1 MAAKITGQACEH
13 PIEVCLKFDDLAD
26 YLIERGLGREITRE
40 EALAIIKQSE
50 EAGLVHFVDNA
61 EGPVKHNCNCC
72 GCSCWNV
79 GTIRRRKIARD
90 DLMATYF
97 MRTTD
102 DDACVGCGACL
113 DICPV
118 QALTLED
125 GVAVVDE
132 EWCIGCGLCV
142 PRCPTGGRRAEAAR
156 RLATGCRHPTSA
168 NCTSRS

>member
-1 MAAKITGQACEH
+1 M
-13 PIEVCLKFDDLAD
+13 CLKFDDLAD

-40 EALAIIKQSE
+40 EALDIIRRSE

-61 EGPVKHNCNCC
+61 EGQVKHNCNCC

-79 GTIRRRKIARD
+79 GRIRRRKIARD

-102 DDACVGCGACL
+102 EDACVGCGACL

-118 QALTLED
+118 QALKLED
-125 GVAVVDE
+125 E
-132 EWCIGCGLCV
+132 
-142 PRCPTGGRRAEAAR
+142 RGRRGRGVVHRLRLVRAPLPHRCCRPQAAR
-156 RLATGCRHPTSA
+156 RHRPRARARFLRLHQQILKEKGLIE
-168 NCTSRS
+168 